1 MMYFPSSGV
10 LGRPHVVL
18 RHWNG
23 GLDLGNPQ
31 IAAGVGP
38 IAKCGGL
45 MSAIRPVNSCNWA
58 RNAIGRTSR
67 NMVIIHSWLNHQRV
81 LFYHGWVVQKLYF
94 VVSGVEDGSYLKK
107 LLVSLPGPI
116 FESVRWD
123 TSWPELMSR

>member
-18 RHWNG
+18 RHWND

-81 LFYHGWVVQKLYF
+81 RVSIMDGWFKSSILWFQAWKM
-94 VVSGVEDGSYLKK
+94 DH
-107 LLVSLPGPI
+107 
-116 FESVRWD
+116 
-123 TSWPELMSR
+123 T